1 MYSTNE
7 TQEAELL
14 GDVPSRIKPP
24 SHTHKPVDSVS
35 VDCEL
40 PEGKKPPAAVE
51 SQVMEVLGGCAG
63 LRDFS
68 ARVTAKRLVFP
79 SKKKTNTSLRA
90 LQAMLKNASNAGRK
104 KIEEKLANHFPT
116 SLKNCRKK
124 KNCEKERNK
133 GNQLTFRLG
142 MTHMTL
148 RSLKEDNT
156 IKKLSKDLR
165 GDPYSLG
172 TCDNPKLIID
182 VGANIGAFCI
192 NAAKM
197 YPHSQVI
204 CAEPA
209 PETYSLLLWN
219 LVENGVPLR
228 QLSSLGVEGK
238 PGVIALHAAIGA
250 EDGKVDLMYT
260 PTRSQNA
267 NVGMSRNTSSWVK
280 IKKQVWRKVS
290 VDEYNLTKILTDSS
304 VRSVDLLK
312 MDCEGCEFTVIPSMR
327 DWIINRTRIK
337 TLVGEI
343 HWASMYANDT
353 YSKSELQRFKEVM
366 ELRGTPLNEND
377 RTNMTGVGHFP

>member
-1 MYSTNE
+1 M
-7 TQEAELL
+7 
-14 GDVPSRIKPP
+14 
-24 SHTHKPVDSVS
+24 DSVS

-68 ARVTAKRLVFP
+68 ARVTAKVPVFP
-79 SKKKTNTSLRA
+79 FQKKTNTSLRA
-90 LQAMLKNASNAGRK
+90 LQAMLKNASNAERK

-116 SLKNCRKK
+116 SSKNCRIK
-124 KNCEKERNK
+124 KNCEKATEEAKKFMN
-133 GNQLTFRLG
+133 NLG
-142 MTHMTL
+142 MELMSL
-148 RSLKEDNT
+148 RSLKDDNT
-156 IKKLSKDLR
+156 IKKLANDLR

-172 TCDNPKLIID
+172 TCYNPKLIID

-267 NVGMSRNTSSWVK
+267 NVGMSRNTSRWATMTNPG
-280 IKKQVWRKVS
+280 WRKVS

-353 YSKSELQRFKEVM
+353 YSTSDLQRFKEVM

>member
-1 MYSTNE
+1 M
-7 TQEAELL
+7 
-14 GDVPSRIKPP
+14 
-24 SHTHKPVDSVS
+24 DSVS
-35 VDCEL
+35 VDCKL
-40 PEGKKPPAAVE
+40 PEGEKPPAAVE

-68 ARVTAKRLVFP
+68 ARVTAKRLIFP

-90 LQAMLKNASNAGRK
+90 LQAMLTNASNAERK

-116 SLKNCRKK
+116 SLKNCRKE
-124 KNCEKERNK
+124 KNCEKATEEGK
-133 GNQLTFRLG
+133 KLMFSLG
-142 MTHMTL
+142 MKLMTL

-156 IKKLSKDLR
+156 IKKLANDLR

-172 TCDNPKLIID
+172 TCYNPKLIID

-192 NAAKM
+192 KAAKM

-267 NVGMSRNTSSWVK
+267 NVGMSRNTSRWATMTNPG
-280 IKKQVWRKVS
+280 WRKVS

-377 RTNMTGVGHFP
+377 RTNKTGVGHFP

>member
-1 MYSTNE
+1 M
-7 TQEAELL
+7 
-14 GDVPSRIKPP
+14 
-24 SHTHKPVDSVS
+24 
-35 VDCEL
+35 
-40 PEGKKPPAAVE
+40 
-51 SQVMEVLGGCAG
+51 
-63 LRDFS
+63 
-68 ARVTAKRLVFP
+68 
-79 SKKKTNTSLRA
+79 NT
-90 LQAMLKNASNAGRK
+90 
-104 KIEEKLANHFPT
+104 
-116 SLKNCRKK
+116 
-124 KNCEKERNK
+124 
-133 GNQLTFRLG
+133 LG
-142 MTHMTL
+142 MKLMSL
-148 RSLKEDNT
+148 RSLKDDNT
-156 IKKLSKDLR
+156 IRKLSQDLR

-172 TCDNPKLIID
+172 TCYNPKLIID

-250 EDGKVDLMYT
+250 EDGKVDLLYI

-267 NVGMSRNTSSWVK
+267 NVGMSRNTSRWATMTNPG
-280 IKKQVWRKVS
+280 WRKVS

-353 YSKSELQRFKEVM
+353 YSKSDLQRFKEVM